1 MLTEIHKGALQDGA
15 CPCSPLF
22 HVQFFF
28 PLLTLLTHSSPTP
41 TTRKVSSIKQLPTD
55 LPMRHPIT
63 GRAWLL
69 WCLTGDPFSNHH
81 SPPRPTLPQPLVNC
95 ARSIWGFWGRK
106 PGEKRVK
113 MLSSQ
118 PSLDTSI
125 KESKQKMTLREKNN
139 QND

>member
-95 ARSIWGFWGRK
+95 ARSNSDKNPLTHSMHNVSSLQTECCLIYPHGF
-106 PGEKRVK
+106 
-113 MLSSQ
+113 
-118 PSLDTSI
+118 
-125 KESKQKMTLREKNN
+125 
-139 QND
+139 